1 MWTSHKPTLKPYLT
15 AANQPPLGLRNL
27 AEAMN
32 AMENDR
38 ITISYDPSTGKL
50 EFSAPKD
57 QLEQASDTA
66 QVLIKTAHACL
77 LPKDRTNKAPSSSGD
92 APRSTSDVSGKD
104 PKQSPAPRPQRK
116 SGESSGR
123 TGRIG
128 SFEKVT
134 FSLGED
140 QERAIHEFYTAR
152 RPPEQRHQVAVA
164 MYIGEKVIGRQS
176 FDYNEIYTLLHIGG
190 ERELPRALD
199 VVVAQLQKENWV
211 TKEDRSFGLK
221 FLARDYVEKLSSEAA

>member
-1 MWTSHKPTLKPYLT
+1 MMT
-15 AANQPPLGLRNL
+15 
-27 AEAMN
+27 

-57 QLEQASDTA
+57 QLEKASDTA

-77 LPKDRTNKAPSSSGD
+77 LPKDRTNNKTSPAGD
-92 APRSTSDVSGKD
+92 APRTAPDAPGTD
-104 PKQSPAPRPQRK
+104 PKPSPGPRPQKK

-128 SFEKVT
+128 SFEKVN
-134 FSLGED
+134 FGLSED
-140 QERAIHEFYTAR
+140 QERAIYEFYTAR
-152 RPPEQRHQVAVA
+152 RPPEQKHQVAVA
-164 MYIGEKVIGRQS
+164 MCIGEKVVGRPS

-211 TKEDRSFGLK
+211 TKDGRSFALK